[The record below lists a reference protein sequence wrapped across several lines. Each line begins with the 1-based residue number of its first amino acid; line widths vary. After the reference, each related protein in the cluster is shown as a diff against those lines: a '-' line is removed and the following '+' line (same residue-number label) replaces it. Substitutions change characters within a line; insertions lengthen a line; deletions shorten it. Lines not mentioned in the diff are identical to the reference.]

1 MTDLL
6 QDVRYGLRVLR
17 RARGFTVLAVL
28 VLGAGIAASTV
39 IFSALNRVLLR
50 PLPYADPDRLVAI
63 WESNA
68 DQREARAGTSAP
80 TLTEWRR
87 SNRTFEGLAAYRPWG
102 YELLNT
108 GEPERL
114 QGARVSANLFSL
126 LRVAALHGRTFVSGE
141 DLPGAPPVALV
152 SEELWRR
159 RFGADP
165 GLLNS
170 RLELNGQMHSVVGIV
185 PAGFVLPRADVW
197 VPLIF
202 APYEMEQRGNRALT
216 IIGRR
221 KVGRSLADARSDLH
235 AIAVDMQ
242 RRFPAAHAGWDVRL
256 TSLHDDIAGASR
268 TPLLV
273 LFSATSVVLLA
284 ACANIA
290 ILVLARSTARR
301 REIAVRASLGAGRG
315 RIVRQLV
322 TESMLLVAA
331 ATCVGLV
338 TASFGND
345 ALNGLRGTWLP
356 AGAEVRIDPVVLAFV
371 LLIAIVTGAA
381 LSMVAAFDAAQLDL
395 AHVIKTGVPSGRQ
408 RWHGVDVRDLLVT
421 GQVALALLLLV
432 GGGLLVRSFLRAQ
445 AVELGFSPRN
455 VLSMT
460 LSLPGGRYGAPE
472 QRAAFF
478 QELSARVAVLPGVRA
493 AGVTSQVPLAGGALL
508 SDLSI
513 EEVSVGGGVEPG
525 YAHLVNVT
533 PGYFEAMRVGIISGR
548 LFSADDRLGRQPV
561 VMVDETLAHR
571 HWPQGSAVG
580 KRLRVGST
588 LGADTAWREVIGVVT
603 GVRTTSVERAPEPTL
618 YLPHAQNPWPSL
630 SLLVSTIGAPDGMAQ
645 AVINEVRSLDPSRPV
660 YNVRSVEAIV
670 GRQLAPRRLQTLLM
684 AGFAASALVLAVLGV
699 YGMLAY
705 AVAQRARE
713 MGIRVALGA
722 QRRAIV
728 WLCLRGAIL
737 RIVAGLTIGTVAAL
751 AAVRFL
757 DGLLFALDPWDPV
770 TFVSALLLLGGTG
783 VAASCIPALRAAR
796 LDPMVTLRRE

>member
-1 MTDLL
+1 
-6 QDVRYGLRVLR
+6 
-17 RARGFTVLAVL
+17 
-28 VLGAGIAASTV
+28 
-39 IFSALNRVLLR
+39 
-50 PLPYADPDRLVAI
+50 VAI

-68 DQREARAGTSAP
+68 ERREARAGTSAP

-87 SNRTFEGLAAYRPWG
+87 VNRSFEGLAAYRPWG

-108 GEPERL
+108 AEPERL
-114 QGARVSANLFSL
+114 RGARTSANLFSL
-126 LRVAALHGRTFVSGE
+126 LGVAALHGRTFVSGD

-152 SEELWRR
+152 GEELWRR

-165 GLLNS
+165 GLVNS
-170 RLELNGQMHSVVGIV
+170 RLELNGQMHTVVGIV

-242 RRFPAAHAGWDVRL
+242 RQFPAAHAGWDVRL

-273 LFSATSVVLLA
+273 LFTATSVVLLA

-290 ILVLARSTARR
+290 IL
-301 REIAVRASLGAGRG
+301 
-315 RIVRQLV
+315 
-322 TESMLLVAA
+322 
-331 ATCVGLV
+331 
-338 TASFGND
+338 
-345 ALNGLRGTWLP
+345 
-356 AGAEVRIDPVVLAFV
+356 
-371 LLIAIVTGAA
+371 GAA
-381 LSMVAAFDAAQLDL
+381 LSMVAAFDAARLDL

-408 RWHGVDVRDLLVT
+408 RWHGVDVRDVLVT

-460 LSLPGGRYGAPE
+460 ISLPNGRYGTPE
-472 QRAAFF
+472 QRVAFF
-478 QELSARVAVLPGVRA
+478 QELSDRVAALPGVRA
-493 AGVTSQVPLAGGALL
+493 AGVTSHVPLTGEPLL

-513 EEVSVGGGVEPG
+513 EEISVGGGVEPG
-525 YAHLVNVT
+525 HAHLVNVT

-561 VMVDETLAHR
+561 VVIDETLAHR
-571 HWPQGSAVG
+571 YWPQGSAVG
-580 KRLRVGST
+580 KRLRVGAT

-603 GVRTTSVERAPEPTL
+603 GVRTTSVERAPDPTI
-618 YLPHAQNPWPSL
+618 YIPHAQNSWPSL
-630 SLLVSTIGAPDGMAQ
+630 SLLVSTTGEPDGMAR
-645 AVINEVRSLDPSRPV
+645 AVIDEVRSLDPSRPV

-670 GRQLAPRRLQTLLM
+670 GGELAPRRLQTLLM

-728 WLCLRGAIL
+728 WLCLRGAMI
-737 RIVAGLTIGTVAAL
+737 RIVAGLTIGTIAAL

-770 TFVSALLLLGGTG
+770 TFVSALLLLGGNG
-783 VAASCIPALRAAR
+783 VAASCVPALRAAR
-796 LDPMVTLRRE
+796 LDPMMTLRRE